1 MATDKEGMTT
11 FCRVNSGRK
20 WFAIRLHVIFIC
32 ITYNKNASAHYF
44 PNCFFSNSMCY
55 LNDIVFHSL
64 AVLDVCAIVFFTM
77 VV

>member
-32 ITYNKNASAHYF
+32 ITYNKNGSAYYF
-44 PNCFFSNSMCY
+44 PNCFFSNSMN
-55 LNDIVFHSL
+55 LNYIVFHSL
-64 AVLDVCAIVFFTM
+64 AVLDVCAIVFFIM